1 MRCAKNLC
9 VVCRKWPVPPGPSRW
24 CFCASLPNPTSGR
37 GSKETTV
44 IFCGFYAYKT
54 MKMISLPFW
63 RNMRWFFGNC
73 QYFCC
78 WWCCFNIVSDVFAGS
93 MVQTWVGNNLWD
105 LLARKF
111 KEWFPCLEFSKVVS
125 MEKSSSW
132 WSLHVFASWGPTVSR
147 FPLLG
152 IMVILESTQKSLHFW
167 PSNMQFL
174 HFFWI
179 DIPAVQ
185 VGGALYGFNGQA
197 LLSCNWL
204 PRRGDPCSGIAHQVP
219 SISETTLKR
228 RGCPTWREQRQNS
241 AFITRN
247 WWRL

>member
-1 MRCAKNLC
+1 MFLLVKWFKLELGIIYETCWLGNLRNDFLAWNSAKSFQW
-9 VVCRKWPVPPGPSRW
+9 K
-24 CFCASLPNPTSGR
+24 
-37 GSKETTV
+37 
-44 IFCGFYAYKT
+44 
-54 MKMISLPFW
+54 
-63 RNMRWFFGNC
+63 
-73 QYFCC
+73 
-78 WWCCFNIVSDVFAGS
+78 
-93 MVQTWVGNNLWD
+93 
-105 LLARKF
+105 
-111 KEWFPCLEFSKVVS
+111 
-125 MEKSSSW
+125 
-132 WSLHVFASWGPTVSR
+132 SLHHGGPCMCLHLEVPLCQDSLFSASWI
-147 FPLLG
+147 L
-152 IMVILESTQKSLHFW
+152 ILESTQKSLHFW

-219 SISETTLKR
+219 SISATTLKR

-247 WWRL
+247 